1 MAGGTGR
8 EEGQAMDQ
16 RPAWRLLLYA
26 STWFDALLGLAVFVV
41 GIIETVNEFQFQLGT
56 PIYLALHCLLPAG
69 MGVAVALHRQRPGT
83 ALAVAWLACAFQVL
97 TSQNLIF
104 AEFAIVIVAY
114 GTARYGSVP
123 VLWASVASVPAAYA
137 IALVNPRLF
146 NFNNGDVL
154 ELSIVGARWIGEGRL
169 RPGAVVIA
177 AAAVVLALPWLA
189 GFALRMRAR
198 AVASQAASAAA
209 QRDRAEA
216 EDQRAQAQQLA
227 EARAE
232 QTRLARDVHDVVG
245 HSLAVILAQAQSG
258 DYLPADDPERLKQA
272 LRNIADSARAS
283 LQDVRR
289 ILTATSGD
297 PRDTGGGAR
306 IAGPRDGDLER
317 LLDDVRNAGLDIRET
332 VTGTARPLPP
342 ELATAVYRV
351 VQEML
356 TNSIKHGAPDA
367 PVYVRRDWTD
377 GLTIE
382 VSNLARAGAPDSP
395 SAGDDQGGPAA
406 GAADEREEAGGRGLD
421 GMRQR
426 LAAAGGTLTVSG
438 DLTPGDR
445 PVFTVRAWLPLPGHP
460 QPGPVLPA
468 ATGARG

>member
-1 MAGGTGR
+1 M
-8 EEGQAMDQ
+8 EQ
-16 RPAWRLLLYA
+16 RPAWHPRVSA
-26 STWFDALLGLAVFVV
+26 STWFDAFLGLAVAVV
-41 GIIETVNEFQFQLGT
+41 GSIETVNQFPFDT
-56 PIYLALHCLLPAG
+56 RRMVAERCLLPAG
-69 MGVAVALHRQRPGT
+69 IGVAVALYRLRPGA
-83 ALAVAWLACAFQVL
+83 ALALAWVVCAFQVL
-97 TSQNLIF
+97 TGQDVTF
-104 AEFAIVIVAY
+104 AEFAVAVVGY

-123 VLWASVASVPAAYA
+123 VLWASAASVPAACA
-137 IALVNPRLF
+137 IALASTHLYTTGSVAYLTNRAADRL
-146 NFNNGDVL
+146 
-154 ELSIVGARWIGEGRL
+154 GEGGI
-169 RPGAVVIA
+169 RPGVVVITGAVV
-177 AAAVVLALPWLA
+177 VLAAPWLV

-209 QRDRAEA
+209 ERDRAEA

-272 LRNIADSARAS
+272 MRNIAESARAS

-289 ILTATSGD
+289 ILAATSGD
-297 PRDTGGGAR
+297 PRDAGGAAR
-306 IAGPRDGDLER
+306 ITGPGTGDLDR

-342 ELATAVYRV
+342 DLATAVYRV
-351 VQEML
+351 MQEML
-356 TNSIKHGAPDA
+356 TNTIKHGAPDG

-382 VSNLARAGAPDSP
+382 VSNLSRAGGPDGTPDDAAAEAPGSEP
-395 SAGDDQGGPAA
+395 EA
-406 GAADEREEAGGRGLD
+406 AGGRGLD

-426 LAAAGGTLTVSG
+426 LAAAGGTLTVSQ

-445 PVFTVRAWLPLPGHP
+445 PVFTVRGWLPLPGRP
-460 QPGPVLPA
+460 QAGQILPS
-468 ATGARG
+468 ATGAR

>member
-1 MAGGTGR
+1 M
-8 EEGQAMDQ
+8 EE
-16 RPAWRLLLYA
+16 RPAWRPRLPA
-26 STWFDALLGLAVFVV
+26 STWFDVLLGLAVAVI
-41 GIIETVNEFQFQLGT
+41 GIIETTSEFPPGITAQR
-56 PIYLALHCLLPAG
+56 CLLPAG
-69 MGVAVALHRQRPGT
+69 IGVAVALYRERPGA
-83 ALAVAWLACAFQVL
+83 ALAVAWVTCAFQVL
-97 TSQNLIF
+97 SGQDLIF
-104 AEFAIVIVAY
+104 AEFAIVVVAY

-137 IALVNPRLF
+137 IALASPHLFTAGSVADLTIRAANRL
-146 NFNNGDVL
+146 GESSIRPQVL
-154 ELSIVGARWIGEGRL
+154 LVT
-169 RPGAVVIA
+169 
-177 AAAVVLALPWLA
+177 AAAVVLVLPWLL
-189 GFALRMRAR
+189 GFALRMRDR

-209 QRDRAEA
+209 ERDRAEA

-258 DYLPADDPERLKQA
+258 DYLPADDPERLKLA

-297 PRDTGGGAR
+297 PRDTGGAR
-306 IAGPRDGDLER
+306 IAGPRGGDLDR

-342 ELATAVYRV
+342 DLATAVYRV
-351 VQEML
+351 MQEML
-356 TNSIKHGAPDA
+356 TNAIKHGAPDA

-382 VSNLARAGAPDSP
+382 VSNLARAVGPDPAAPS
-395 SAGDDQGGPAA
+395 DDDGEPATGAA
-406 GAADEREEAGGRGLD
+406 GAPEEAGGRGLD

-426 LAAAGGTLTVSG
+426 LAAPGGTLTVSE

-445 PVFTVRAWLPLPGHP
+445 PVFTVRGWLPLPSRP
-460 QPGPVLPA
+460 QPGAGLPS

>member
-1 MAGGTGR
+1 M
-8 EEGQAMDQ
+8 EE
-16 RPAWRLLLYA
+16 RPAWRPRLSA
-26 STWFDALLGLAVFVV
+26 STWFDVLLGLAVAVV
-41 GIIETVNEFQFQLGT
+41 GIIETTSEFPPGITAQR
-56 PIYLALHCLLPAG
+56 CLLPAG
-69 MGVAVALHRQRPGT
+69 IGVAVALYRERPGA
-83 ALAVAWLACAFQVL
+83 ALAVAWITCAYQVL
-97 TSQNLIF
+97 SGQDLII
-104 AEFAIVIVAY
+104 AEFAIVVIAY

-137 IALVNPRLF
+137 IALATPHLFTAGNIADLTIRAANRL
-146 NFNNGDVL
+146 GESSIRPQVL
-154 ELSIVGARWIGEGRL
+154 LVT
-169 RPGAVVIA
+169 A
-177 AAAVVLALPWLA
+177 AAGVLVLPWLL
-189 GFALRMRAR
+189 GFALRMRDR

-209 QRDRAEA
+209 ERDRAEA

-272 LRNIADSARAS
+272 MRNIADSARAS

-289 ILTATSGD
+289 ILAATSGD
-297 PRDTGGGAR
+297 PRDAGGAAR
-306 IAGPRDGDLER
+306 TAGPRSGDLDR

-351 VQEML
+351 TQEML
-356 TNSIKHGAPDA
+356 TNAIKHGAPDA

-377 GLTIE
+377 GLAIE
-382 VSNLARAGAPDSP
+382 VSNLARAGGPDP
-395 SAGDDQGGPAA
+395 TAAGDDDGESAA
-406 GAADEREEAGGRGLD
+406 GAAGELEEAGGRGLD

-426 LAAAGGTLTVSG
+426 LAAAGGTLTVSE

-445 PVFTVRAWLPLPGHP
+445 PVFTVRGWLPLPGHP
-460 QPGPVLPA
+460 QPGAVLPW